1 MVLKPELPGFEKSRR
16 TVLKSFASLVP
27 LVWVASCGGGGGT
40 DDSLAQVTTQ
50 TPPPL
55 PETLPVAPPSA
66 VSLGS
71 RLIVS
76 GHSIPDAIVQY
87 PWAGAISDAGY
98 TPQVSAGTGPFAS
111 AAYRWDNDPRGPDA
125 VKGLMQASGASYDL
139 FLGTEAHGGSYD
151 GRASVQAHI
160 TGSNAYG
167 YALLWHALAANTG
180 AQTFYGNF
188 WRDDPARRFDSAW
201 RSAQDI
207 EAPLWDGIIDHVN
220 AHRARGT
227 RPMLL
232 VPWLQVF
239 MAVYDAIE
247 TGAVTGVSMADF
259 FTDNVHTSTRGQWLQ
274 MATLMAVMYRQH
286 PNNLSNVVS
295 LQFGGTQSI
304 SPELAAQLRPI
315 VWATCRATSRAGL
328 S

>member
-1 MVLKPELPGFEKSRR
+1 
-16 TVLKSFASLVP
+16 
-27 LVWVASCGGGGGT
+27 
-40 DDSLAQVTTQ
+40 
-50 TPPPL
+50 
-55 PETLPVAPPSA
+55 
-66 VSLGS
+66 
-71 RLIVS
+71 
-76 GHSIPDAIVQY
+76 
-87 PWAGAISDAGY
+87 
-98 TPQVSAGTGPFAS
+98 
-111 AAYRWDNDPRGPDA
+111 
-125 VKGLMQASGASYDL
+125 MQASGASYDL

-180 AQTFYGNF
+180 AQTFYANF

-274 MATLMAVMYRQH
+274 MATLMAVVYRQH